1 MKRLGLLLSIILLLS
16 ACASPQRLSTEYER
30 DQLISVRHNAENEYT
45 LLTYRDALGQMRHVL
60 RRHGIFE
67 LSMTHTHAGTVDLKE
82 RGQAVRSIN
91 AAEVTRLTA
100 RLNEL
105 LRDALPTSKAL
116 TSEV

>member
-1 MKRLGLLLSIILLLS
+1 MKRLGLLLSLSLLLG
-16 ACASPQRLSTEYER
+16 ACAAPAMLSTEYER

-82 RGQAVRSIN
+82 RGQAVRSLS
-91 AAEVTRLTA
+91 ADEATQLMA
-100 RLNEL
+100 RVNEL
-105 LRDALPTSKAL
+105 LRDALQPAQAIMP
-116 TSEV
+116 EV